1 MTTHPLALIG
11 NGLAVLVAA
20 TERARRGLPTLVV
33 NPGGPWGGYFAGV
46 HADGVR
52 WDAGMVLYEFD
63 SYRMPASAPALASY
77 APQRRNDIGRFCAT
91 VRDYVARHQQTRPI
105 APPSMWV
112 DARVQPDL
120 LLANRVEALP
130 QLVCAEA
137 ARREL
142 ALALDARLASPL
154 HARRKDGWAHHAPD
168 ADAASRLNHGRVL
181 HEAVFAPF
189 AHQVLNRDASHLAA
203 LYHRVPWLPLY
214 WPETLLAA
222 LDGRATLPPSTF
234 WHPTGAGVADLCRTL
249 AEALEA
255 SPHIA
260 LRAGGV
266 RIAADRHG
274 FALHLVTAPHE
285 VLRAGRLA
293 WAGTSRQALDACGLA
308 AREPAIEARLPLLL
322 ALLRVPRAALRR
334 DFSVLHLVAAD
345 TGCYRIGHVSALRG
359 DDNSGDVRLVVE
371 ANADR
376 FAIHHGRPDDDAATL
391 DAVMRDLAA
400 TGVLAEG
407 TRARFSRLLRVPS
420 GLPLPTPAA
429 LAAWQAD
436 DARLRDA
443 LPALHR
449 LAASAAPFATSLSDQ
464 IVQGLAL
471 AEID

>member
-1 MTTHPLALIG
+1 MTTHPFALIG

-46 HADGVR
+46 QADGVR

-63 SYRMPASAPALASY
+63 SYRMPAAAPALSSY

-91 VRDYVARHQQTRPI
+91 VRDYVARHQPTRPI

-112 DARVQPDL
+112 EGRIRPDL
-120 LLANRVEALP
+120 LLANRIKALP
-130 QLVCAEA
+130 QLACAEA

-154 HARRKDGWAHHAPD
+154 HARRKDCWAHHAPD

-222 LDGRATLPPSTF
+222 LDGDAMLAPSTF
-234 WHPTGAGVADLCRTL
+234 WHPTGASVADLCRAL

-255 SPHIA
+255 SPHIT

-274 FALHLVTAPHE
+274 FALHLATAPHE
-285 VLRAGRLA
+285 ALRAARLA
-293 WAGTSRQALDACGLA
+293 WAGTPRQALDARGLA
-308 AREPAIEARLPLLL
+308 AHETAAEERLPLLL

-334 DFSVLHLVAAD
+334 DFSVLHLAAAD

-359 DDNSGDVRLVVE
+359 DEDGDDVRLVVE
-371 ANADR
+371 ANAER
-376 FAIHHGRPDDDAATL
+376 FTARHGRLDDDAATL
-391 DAVMRDLAA
+391 DAVMRDLAV
-400 TGVLAEG
+400 TGVVAEG
-407 TRARFSRLLRVPS
+407 TRARFSRLLRLPA
-420 GLPLPTPAA
+420 GLPLPTPPA
-429 LAAWQAD
+429 LDAWHAD
-436 DARLRDA
+436 HARLCEA
-443 LPALHR
+443 LPALYR